1 MDSFDVDLFTARQQ
15 DNEICSCT
23 SGAARTLSQQS
34 ISCMQHDSDFITPV
48 SPVTSA
54 GKYHPVA
61 MAKSSVTA
69 LTNALGQRPRD
80 ISGPL
85 WDLQSTNPVPVKV
98 RCALTQT

>member
-1 MDSFDVDLFTARQQ
+1 VGQRGDSDGTAI
-15 DNEICSCT
+15 DKLY
-23 SGAARTLSQQS
+23 A
-34 ISCMQHDSDFITPV
+34 DSADFITPV

-54 GKYHPVA
+54 GKYQLVA